1 MSAQT
6 RERGLTMKRNRTIN
20 ALAFGG
26 AAALL
31 LQAVQ
36 NLFPAIAQHMPVNEN
51 SFVQSAAI
59 MLGALAVSIIVDTIW
74 PPEEEDDDD
83 DMPLI

>member
-1 MSAQT
+1 
-6 RERGLTMKRNRTIN
+6 MKRNRSLN

-31 LQAVQ
+31 FQAVQ
-36 NLFPAIAQHMPVNEN
+36 NLFPELVKYIPVNES

-59 MLGALAVSIIVDTIW
+59 MLGALAISVIVETIW
-74 PPEEEDDDD
+74 PPADEMDQGDQDGKNGH
-83 DMPLI
+83 PPVV